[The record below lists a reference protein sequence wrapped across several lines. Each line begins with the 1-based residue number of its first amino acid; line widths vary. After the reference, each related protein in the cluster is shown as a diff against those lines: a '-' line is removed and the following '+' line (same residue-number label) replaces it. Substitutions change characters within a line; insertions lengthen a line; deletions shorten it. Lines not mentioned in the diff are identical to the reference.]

1 MRSAAGF
8 EVEIGVEGRGICD
21 GVMGLGISDVV
32 AAAAVVF
39 VSILWMVDA
48 DGDGDLEWE
57 F

>member
-48 DGDGDLEWE
+48 DGDLEWE